1 MVFLSKPDSSYF
13 NSFTLSWVDKIT
25 PWNFVSATANF
36 ACPVVEEILQSSL
49 QVRLILVSQLI
60 EVISRVIQKLFN
72 YFNGTAILPYFE
84 LPLAGIFLVIL
95 NLDLDDLGFTIA
107 AAGSSL

>member
-1 MVFLSKPDSSYF
+1 M
-13 NSFTLSWVDKIT
+13 
-25 PWNFVSATANF
+25 
-36 ACPVVEEILQSSL
+36 EEILQSSL

-72 YFNGTAILPYFE
+72 YFNGTAILSYFE